1 VQIFII
7 CQFLHR
13 KSLPSCR
20 TLFCSF
26 KPQGRTQVH
35 HGGCTHRIVKAG
47 LGTGCVC
54 GHLTAFCPVPE
65 FEITRSGRRAGVH
78 GAVGCDVRGW
88 YATRRELVGMA
99 RRPQPTSTTA
109 APLALDHI
117 GDHDSGVR
125 LQWLPS
131 RVQPAETLPRAL
143 IKGRHCSRGRILP
156 ARRCFLCCCIPYD
169 TIYITHEVMIH
180 NISDMFCFVRSV
192 PPRITAF
199 MCLLRLCCCDTPP
212 CSRTQAWP
220 HNIHTSCGPR
230 WQTSC
235 LEHTSQSRLQFGD
248 EFTATLCTS
257 IAFT

>member
-1 VQIFII
+1 M
-7 CQFLHR
+7 
-13 KSLPSCR
+13 
-20 TLFCSF
+20 
-26 KPQGRTQVH
+26 
-35 HGGCTHRIVKAG
+35 G

-54 GHLTAFCPVPE
+54 GRLTAVCPVPA

-78 GAVGCDVRGW
+78 GALGCDVRGW
-88 YATRRELVGMA
+88 YATRREFVGMA

-169 TIYITHEVMIH
+169 TIYIMHDTWCKVTTHS
-180 NISDMFCFVRSV
+180 ISDMFCLCAVSLQESPLSCASCGFVAVKHTPAAGLRPGRTTSIQV
-192 PPRITAF
+192 VAPVGKQAF
-199 MCLLRLCCCDTPP
+199 LSTPP
-212 CSRTQAWP
+212 SL
-220 HNIHTSCGPR
+220 GPN
-230 WQTSC
+230 S
-235 LEHTSQSRLQFGD
+235 LPPSVLASPLPDGKD
-248 EFTATLCTS
+248 
-257 IAFT
+257 

>member
-1 VQIFII
+1 M
-7 CQFLHR
+7 FLIQ
-13 KSLPSCR
+13 LPV
-20 TLFCSF
+20 TH
-26 KPQGRTQVH
+26 T
-35 HGGCTHRIVKAG
+35 HGKQNGLSHKTGVKAG

-54 GHLTAFCPVPE
+54 GRLTVVCPVPE

-88 YATRRELVGMA
+88 YATRREFVGMA

-131 RVQPAETLPRAL
+131 RVQLGETLPRAS

-169 TIYITHEVMIH
+169 TIYITHDTWCKVTTH

-235 LEHTSQSRLQFGD
+235 VEHASPGQSRLQFGA

-257 IAFT
+257 VAFT